1 MGQHLNPGFHKIQML
16 RFIQSKDCGADMKG
30 CCAESHEENG
40 TFTFMYMNP
49 IDVGYFYV
57 PHVLVHMQLC
67 WPVMKQH

>member
-1 MGQHLNPGFHKIQML
+1 ML

-49 IDVGYFYV
+49 IDVGYFY
-57 PHVLVHMQLC
+57 
-67 WPVMKQH
+67 